1 MNQLQTQNEL
11 LLLLQ
16 SNDICFSN
24 NATFNALHTLI
35 QTNMSVKLVID
46 YPNCGLLV

>member
-1 MNQLQTQNEL
+1 MNQLQTPNEF

-16 SNDICFSN
+16 SNDIYFSN
-24 NATFNALHTLI
+24 NTTFNALRTLRP
-35 QTNMSVKLVID
+35 TNMSVKLVID